1 MQQYGTKW
9 RSYKGGKNAWSRHRY
24 VYDEIEV
31 RIAEGNSEA
40 DVLAALQ
47 ERLSAL
53 TRAPRQGVRGKK
65 PVKANWQGLYAE
77 LAKARPRPKR
87 PRANDD
93 EDEDDDQE
101 GEDDQVGGED

>member
-1 MQQYGTKW
+1 M
-9 RSYKGGKNAWSRHRY
+9 
-24 VYDEIEV
+24 
-31 RIAEGNSEA
+31 
-40 DVLAALQ
+40 
-47 ERLSAL
+47 
-53 TRAPRQGVRGKK
+53 RGKK
-65 PVKANWQGLYAE
+65 PAKANWQGLYAE